1 MRRGTSSGAA
11 VLSTVLLC
19 GTVALL
25 PGSAVAVPGPEGGIG
40 AGAVSGAARP
50 EAGPGSVGAEAE
62 PGAVGPEVVS
72 GAVGAEA
79 VPGTARPEA
88 VRGAVGAQAV
98 SGTVGREAVSGAVGA
113 DPASLP
119 AVTQRLSDD
128 SCRKASERKVVG
140 LPWPQALLRPDMV
153 WPLSDGAGVT
163 VAVVGSGVD
172 DTAGLLGDRLRR
184 TPRLFAG
191 GGPAA
196 DCVGHGTFTA
206 GLIAAPRTPGAG
218 FAGIAPGAR
227 ILDVPVTDRR
237 GNTTPALLARGIR
250 AAVGGGARVI
260 AVVAVAGTD
269 SPALRSAVRYAVAE
283 GAVVIA
289 PAAPDGAKGPAYP
302 AAHPQVV
309 AVAATGP
316 GGKAS
321 GQAPEGRVDL
331 TAPGEAVMGPG
342 PGGRGSFTASGPS
355 YAAALVAGTAALV
368 LDRRPELSAEAL
380 VHRLRATTAEPG
392 RSMRDRTR
400 GYGSVD
406 PIAAVTAVLPE
417 ERGGVAVRATAPGAV
432 MPVAP
437 GPSAAGSAGW
447 VAAGCLAVLAGVAG
461 AAAVLPRGRRRGWRP
476 GGYRAPAAA
485 RGSGPEPLPPS

>member
-1 MRRGTSSGAA
+1 MRRRGAA
-11 VLSTVLLC
+11 VLPTALLC
-19 GTVALL
+19 GALVL
-25 PGSAVAVPGPEGGIG
+25 PPGSAAAVPGPDGGTG
-40 AGAVSGAARP
+40 AGAVAGAA
-50 EAGPGSVGAEAE
+50 
-62 PGAVGPEVVS
+62 
-72 GAVGAEA
+72 
-79 VPGTARPEA
+79 
-88 VRGAVGAQAV
+88 
-98 SGTVGREAVSGAVGA
+98 GA

-119 AVTQRLSDD
+119 AVTQRLSGDT
-128 SCRKASERKVVG
+128 CRAASDRKVTG
-140 LPWPQALLRPDMV
+140 LPWPQALLRPDTV
-153 WPLSDGAGVT
+153 WPLSEGAGVT

-172 DTAGLLGDRLRR
+172 DAAGLLGDRLRR

-206 GLIAAPRTPGAG
+206 GLIAAARTPGAG
-218 FAGIAPGAR
+218 FAGIAPEAR

-237 GNTTPALLARGIR
+237 GNTTPDLLARGIR
-250 AAVGGGARVI
+250 VAVGGGARVV

-269 SPALRSAVRYAVAE
+269 SPALRSAVRYAVDE

-289 PAAPDGAKGPAYP
+289 PAAPDGAKEPAYP
-302 AAHPQVV
+302 AAHPRVV

-316 GGKAS
+316 GGKAF

-380 VHRLRATTAEPG
+380 VHRLRATTTGPGEP
-392 RSMRDRTR
+392 MPDRAR

-417 ERGGVAVRATAPGAV
+417 EGGGAAVRAAAPGVV
-432 MPVAP
+432 MPPPP

-447 VAAGCLAVLAGVAG
+447 VAAGSLAVLAGVAVT
-461 AAAVLPRGRRRGWRP
+461 AAVLPRGRRRRWRP
-476 GGYRAPAAA
+476 GAYRAPEAV
-485 RGSGPEPLPPS
+485 RGGGPEPLPPS

>member
-40 AGAVSGAARP
+40 AGAVSGAA
-50 EAGPGSVGAEAE
+50 G
-62 PGAVGPEVVS
+62 PGAVGPEVVT
-72 GAVGAEA
+72 GAVGAEEG
-79 VPGTARPEA
+79 PGTARPEA
-88 VRGAVGAQAV
+88 VRGAVGAEAV
-98 SGTVGREAVSGAVGA
+98 SGAVGREAVSGAVGD

-218 FAGIAPGAR
+218 FAGIAPEAR

-331 TAPGEAVMGPG
+331 T
-342 PGGRGSFTASGPS
+342 
-355 YAAALVAGTAALV
+355 
-368 LDRRPELSAEAL
+368 
-380 VHRLRATTAEPG
+380 
-392 RSMRDRTR
+392 
-400 GYGSVD
+400 
-406 PIAAVTAVLPE
+406 
-417 ERGGVAVRATAPGAV
+417 
-432 MPVAP
+432 
-437 GPSAAGSAGW
+437 
-447 VAAGCLAVLAGVAG
+447 
-461 AAAVLPRGRRRGWRP
+461 
-476 GGYRAPAAA
+476 
-485 RGSGPEPLPPS
+485 

>member
-1 MRRGTSSGAA
+1 MRRSGAA
-11 VLSTVLLC
+11 VLSTALLC
-19 GTVALL
+19 GALVLL
-25 PGSAVAVPGPEGGIG
+25 PVSAAAVPGPGGG
-40 AGAVSGAARP
+40 T
-50 EAGPGSVGAEAE
+50 
-62 PGAVGPEVVS
+62 
-72 GAVGAEA
+72 GAEA
-79 VPGTARPEA
+79 VA
-88 VRGAVGAQAV
+88 
-98 SGTVGREAVSGAVGA
+98 GTVGT

-119 AVTQRLSDD
+119 AVTQRLPGDTCREKSD
-128 SCRKASERKVVG
+128 RKVAG
-140 LPWPQALLRPDMV
+140 LPWPQALLRPDTV
-153 WPLSDGAGVT
+153 WPLSEGAGVT

-172 DTAGLLGDRLRR
+172 DAAGLLGDRLRR
-184 TPRLFAG
+184 TPRLFDG
-191 GGPAA
+191 GGTAA

-206 GLIAAPRTPGAG
+206 GLIAAARTPGAG
-218 FAGIAPGAR
+218 FAGIAPQAR

-237 GNTTPALLARGIR
+237 GNTTPELLARGIR

-302 AAHPQVV
+302 AALPQVV

-380 VHRLRATTAEPG
+380 VHRLRATTTGPGEP
-392 RSMRDRTR
+392 MPDRTR

-417 ERGGVAVRATAPGAV
+417 EGGGAAVRAAAPGVVMPTAPGR
-432 MPVAP
+432 
-437 GPSAAGSAGW
+437 SAAGSAGW
-447 VAAGCLAVLAGVAG
+447 VAAGSTAVLAGVAG
-461 AAAVLPRGRRRGWRP
+461 ASAVLQRGRRRGWRP
-476 GGYRAPAAA
+476 GGYRAPEAVS
-485 RGSGPEPLPPS
+485 GGGPEPFPPS

>member
-1 MRRGTSSGAA
+1 MRRSGAA
-11 VLSTVLLC
+11 ALSTALLC
-19 GTVALL
+19 GALVLL
-25 PGSAVAVPGPEGGIG
+25 PGSAGAAPGPDGGNG
-40 AGAVSGAARP
+40 ADSV
-50 EAGPGSVGAEAE
+50 AGPA
-62 PGAVGPEVVS
+62 
-72 GAVGAEA
+72 
-79 VPGTARPEA
+79 
-88 VRGAVGAQAV
+88 
-98 SGTVGREAVSGAVGA
+98 GA

-119 AVTQRLSDD
+119 AVTQRLSGDT
-128 SCRKASERKVVG
+128 CREASGRKVTG
-140 LPWPQALLRPDMV
+140 LPWPQALLRPDTV
-153 WPLSDGAGVT
+153 WPLSEGAGVT

-191 GGPAA
+191 GGPAP

-206 GLIAAPRTPGAG
+206 GLIAAARTPGAG
-218 FAGIAPGAR
+218 FAGIAPEAR

-237 GNTTPALLARGIR
+237 GNTTPELLARGIR
-250 AAVGGGARVI
+250 TAVDGGARVI

-269 SPALRSAVRYAVAE
+269 SPALGSAVRYAVAE

-289 PAAPDGAKGPAYP
+289 PAAPDGAKEPAYP

-380 VHRLRATTAEPG
+380 VHRLRATTTGPGEP
-392 RSMRDRTR
+392 MPDRTR

-417 ERGGVAVRATAPGAV
+417 EGGGAAVRAAAPGVVMPTAPGR
-432 MPVAP
+432 
-437 GPSAAGSAGW
+437 SAAGSAGW
-447 VAAGCLAVLAGVAG
+447 VTAGSLVVLAGVAG
-461 AAAVLPRGRRRGWRP
+461 ASAVLRRGRRRRWRP
-476 GGYRAPAAA
+476 GGYRAPEGV
-485 RGSGPEPLPPS
+485 RGGGPEPLPPS

>member
-11 VLSTVLLC
+11 VLSTVLLS

-25 PGSAVAVPGPEGGIG
+25 PGSAVAVPGPDGGIG
-40 AGAVSGAARP
+40 AGAVSGA
-50 EAGPGSVGAEAE
+50 VGAEAVSGAAR
-62 PGAVGPEVVS
+62 PGAVGAEAVLGAVGREPVS

-79 VPGTARPEA
+79 VPGT
-88 VRGAVGAQAV
+88 
-98 SGTVGREAVSGAVGA
+98 VGREAVPGAVGA

-184 TPRLFAG
+184 TPRLSAG

-218 FAGIAPGAR
+218 FAGIAPEAR

-237 GNTTPALLARGIR
+237 GNTTPALLAQGIR

-316 GGKAS
+316 GGKTS

-368 LDRRPELSAEAL
+368 LDRRPELSTEAL
-380 VHRLRATTAEPG
+380 VHRLRATTTEPG
-392 RSMRDRTR
+392 RPMRDRTR
-400 GYGSVD
+400 GYGPVD

-417 ERGGVAVRATAPGAV
+417 ERGGAAVRATAPGAV
-432 MPVAP
+432 MPAAP
-437 GPSAAGSAGW
+437 GPSAAGPAGW
-447 VAAGCLAVLAGVAG
+447 VAAGCLAMLAGVAG

-476 GGYRAPAAA
+476 GGYRAPAAV